1 MVNLDSGI
9 VALQL
14 RRPRMKLRHLLS
26 CIPLLSV
33 VAADSSAA
41 QGDASTTVVRVA
53 QLEIDPAQLEQYT
66 RIVKEEMEI
75 SARDEPGV
83 IAIYSVA
90 EKEHPHRLH
99 FFEIYA
105 SEKAYLSHIGSP
117 HFKKYVEQTQSMIRS
132 RRLIE
137 TTPVQ
142 LSTK

>member
-1 MVNLDSGI
+1 
-9 VALQL
+9 
-14 RRPRMKLRHLLS
+14 MKLLSLLS

-33 VAADSSAA
+33 VAPGSATA
-41 QGDASTTVVRVA
+41 QDNSSTTVVRIA
-53 QLEIDPAQLEQYT
+53 QLEIDPEQLEQYT
-66 RIVKEEMEI
+66 KIVKEEMEI

-83 IAIYSVA
+83 LAIYSVA

-105 SEKAYLSHIGSP
+105 SEKAYLSHIASP
-117 HFKKYVEQTQSMIRS
+117 HFKKYVEETKSMIRS
-132 RRLIE
+132 RRLVE

>member
-1 MVNLDSGI
+1 MRFLN
-9 VALQL
+9 
-14 RRPRMKLRHLLS
+14 LLS

-33 VAADSSAA
+33 VAPGSAAA
-41 QGDASTTVVRVA
+41 QGNPSTTVVVRIA
-53 QLEIDPAQLEQYT
+53 QLEIDPARLEQYT
-66 RIVKEEMEI
+66 KIVKEEMEI

-83 IAIYSVA
+83 LAIYSVA
-90 EKEHPHRLH
+90 EREKPHVLH

-105 SEKAYLSHIGSP
+105 SENAYLSHIASP
-117 HFKKYVEQTQSMIRS
+117 HFKKYVEETKLMIRS